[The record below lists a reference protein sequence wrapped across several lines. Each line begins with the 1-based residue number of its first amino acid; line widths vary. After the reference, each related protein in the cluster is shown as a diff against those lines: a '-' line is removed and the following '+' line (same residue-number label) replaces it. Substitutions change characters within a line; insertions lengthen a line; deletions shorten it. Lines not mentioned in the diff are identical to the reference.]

1 MASGDAERR
10 ITLRAIYD
18 NTNLKT
24 GTQESERYMDS
35 LARAVDDSS
44 DDMRR
49 SLQSIDDGV
58 SSTFSSGGSVDRS
71 VGEADDRLG
80 EFADTAREEV
90 PGALLD
96 MQDGATSAMQGLAQA
111 FASIGPGG
119 TIIATVLAGLTILV
133 NRSESAAQA
142 MRDRVNAAMDAI
154 EVKAGTTN
162 TQIARMY
169 EKTLTFDKTLESF
182 GGGDKTKGF
191 AKLAEYADK
200 LGVEVSD
207 IVNLINGQWTPG
219 AKALRDLMTY
229 QLNTTKDTGL
239 GYAVN
244 LATLDGTRDTMLAIL
259 DAADTEKQ
267 TRAQT
272 LAQERENRD
281 VLAEQ
286 RDLRRSAA
294 AAAEAEARWTRQTRE
309 EAERIT
315 NQVRQWAG
323 QRLPDPTKAGGA

>member
-1 MASGDAERR
+1 MASPSEFVIKVKALWDGTKLEAGTGDAEQSV
-10 ITLRAIYD
+10 
-18 NTNLKT
+18 K
-24 GTQESERYMDS
+24 S
-35 LARAVDDSS
+35 LADQVDTSTEEINRAL
-44 DDMRR
+44 R
-49 SLQSIDDGV
+49 SMDDGV
-58 SSTFSSGGSVDRS
+58 SSTLSRGGTLDRGVS
-71 VGEADDRLG
+71 DADTRLG
-80 EFADTAREEV
+80 DFADTAREEV

-96 MQDGATSAMQGLAQA
+96 MQDGAASAMQGLAGA

-207 IVNLINGQWTPG
+207 IVNLVNGQWTPG